1 MKLLQRPLLATVLF
15 AALGADGCPEE
26 EREPPPSPAEVSFE
40 LTSSGD
46 SPNES
51 HSSQSGSPSERQSE
65 EPSKARNASHAEKSA
80 KSHPTAEGT
89 ASEPRKQASQRA
101 EFEDENSQR
110 RAGTASDRKGETE
123 RKASEPA
130 ESEVKSRESS
140 ASTSDQA
147 SRGDERSPEGGTPRT
162 GSAERG
168 SPSDALSNR
177 QGAVRDRGARAS
189 ETAAQDTRAARDGDS
204 QLSRIREISRS
215 EGRPPS
221 HGEPSSSQL
230 ADRGKAG
237 PVQSERSASS
247 PDDGSGENI
256 EPEDGGSGR
265 VGPSDSSPTAN
276 ETLTP
281 AEHLARMD
289 RAYDTLT
296 ALRKGSRGL
305 PLGIAP
311 EAGSE
316 AHRRAGTRSETPAD
330 SPSGSIPGPTRAE
343 RIEALDR
350 RYYGELSRAESE
362 RASGGSA
369 ASDLDGGS
377 SKGGIGRKS
386 AETASD
392 SGRLGSRPTSD
403 LRGDEKIDRE
413 SEGSSEAA
421 SRISENDEMEEG
433 GRTGDRNRTSMDSNN
448 GNSPTPKDIP
458 AVDNDDEFA
467 RQIRRAAEAETD
479 PVRKR
484 KLWDE
489 YRRYKGLPTSSEIS
503 ETETEK
509 AETPQGDAL

>member
-1 MKLLQRPLLATVLF
+1 MAPVKIS
-15 AALGADGCPEE
+15 
-26 EREPPPSPAEVSFE
+26 SP
-40 LTSSGD
+40 
-46 SPNES
+46 
-51 HSSQSGSPSERQSE
+51 R
-65 EPSKARNASHAEKSA
+65 
-80 KSHPTAEGT
+80 TAV
-89 ASEPRKQASQRA
+89 
-101 EFEDENSQR
+101 
-110 RAGTASDRKGETE
+110 
-123 RKASEPA
+123 PA
-130 ESEVKSRESS
+130 ES
-140 ASTSDQA
+140 
-147 SRGDERSPEGGTPRT
+147 
-162 GSAERG
+162 
-168 SPSDALSNR
+168 
-177 QGAVRDRGARAS
+177 ARA
-189 ETAAQDTRAARDGDS
+189 
-204 QLSRIREISRS
+204 
-215 EGRPPS
+215 
-221 HGEPSSSQL
+221 
-230 ADRGKAG
+230 
-237 PVQSERSASS
+237 
-247 PDDGSGENI
+247 
-256 EPEDGGSGR
+256 
-265 VGPSDSSPTAN
+265 DSSPTTN

-281 AEHLARMD
+281 AERLARMD

-296 ALRKGSRGL
+296 TLRKGL
-305 PLGIAP
+305 PRLLPPGIAP

-377 SKGGIGRKS
+377 SKGGIGGKS
-386 AETASD
+386 AETVSD
-392 SGRLGSRPTSD
+392 SGRLGSRPASD
-403 LRGDEKIDRE
+403 IRGDEKIDHE

-489 YRRYKGLPTSSEIS
+489 YRRYKGLPTSSETFK
-503 ETETEK
+503 TETEK
-509 AETPQGDAL
+509 AETPQGDAS